1 MTLNNNIDVV
11 RFFSNQIAM
20 SVPSAGLE
28 QAYQDKSSQYFG
40 NIRRDLIAHIR
51 PGDHKILEIGCSS
64 GATGHAL
71 KQAGKASE
79 VVGVELT
86 SEAAAIARERL
97 DRVLQG
103 DIEQMELPFSPG
115 YFDYIL
121 CGDVLEHLR
130 DPWGLLARLKTYL
143 RDGGRVVSS
152 IPNIR
157 NWRVLTSLVFRGR
170 WDYAKAGILD
180 STHVRF
186 FTKRNMVEMFENA
199 GYVVEEVTHAD
210 FGPKAR
216 MISRLTL
223 KLGEEFLVRQY
234 IVKAIVQTRF

>member
-1 MTLNNNIDVV
+1 
-11 RFFSNQIAM
+11 M
-20 SVPSAGLE
+20 SAPSTGLE

-40 NIRRDLIAHIR
+40 LLRRDLIAHIK

-64 GATGHAL
+64 GATGYAL

-86 SEAAAIARERL
+86 SEAAAIARKKL

-103 DIEQMELPFSPG
+103 DIEQIDLPYPPG

-170 WDYAKAGILD
+170 WDYTASGILD

-186 FTKRNMVEMFENA
+186 FTKRNMVEMFRNA
-199 GYVVEEVTHAD
+199 GYAVEEVTHVD
-210 FGPKAR
+210 FGPKSR
-216 MISRLTL
+216 MINRLFL
-223 KLGEEFLVRQY
+223 GFGEEFLVRQY
-234 IVKAIVQTRF
+234 IIKAIVQTGSDQ